1 MRQQYERKNN
11 VNRHLPHRTRNLHLR
26 PPVPSAFD
34 PAYLDY
40 TQRIKDLATH
50 ILNTP
55 DNKFPRLQ
63 VTTEQPMDVDGN
75 LEDLTWTISLFYTDH
90 PLHGD
95 NFHNE
100 DAAYTYSGDD
110 KLEFE
115 AISRL
120 EQYTSEYG
128 RLVFTFDTPDTKRL
142 VEGEKITIHQNAPVG
157 I

>member
-1 MRQQYERKNN
+1 MSTVIFHTEPAIFTFA
-11 VNRHLPHRTRNLHLR
+11 LPI
-26 PPVPSAFD
+26 PSAFD
-34 PAYLDY
+34 PAYLEY
-40 TQRIKDLATH
+40 TQRIKDLATS
-50 ILNTP
+50 ILNTT

-75 LEDLTWTISLFYTDH
+75 LENLTWTIALFYTDH

-95 NFHNE
+95 NFPHE
-100 DAAYTYSGDD
+100 DAVYTYSGDD
-110 KLEFE
+110 TLQCEP
-115 AISRL
+115 IRRL

-142 VEGEKITIHQNAPVG
+142 IEGEKITIHQNAPVG